1 MGFYPNKETKM
12 LHNNLRNL
20 ANQLKSGVA
29 VNSQHMA
36 DCLND
41 MAEQAET
48 LANYAIVSP
57 MPTVANDNQA

>member
-1 MGFYPNKETKM
+1 M

-20 ANQLKSGVA
+20 ANQVKSGVA

-48 LANYAIVSP
+48 LANHAIVSP